1 MDFTNAVSS
10 DVQSSFPSFCSIP
23 YTQPSLIVLCVNYQ
37 KVQLTFGNFNRP
49 GSVGGVQ
56 IDLLDE
62 LNIGQERD
70 EGHEVGEADGLGAA
84 AGLGRGDQVHF
95 HLKSDTKCPIY

>member
-1 MDFTNAVSS
+1 M
-10 DVQSSFPSFCSIP
+10 
-23 YTQPSLIVLCVNYQ
+23 NYQ

-62 LNIGQERD
+62 LNVGQERD

-95 HLKSDTKCPIY
+95 HLKSETKVQFIKFSSNQA